1 VSGFAAEIAAL
12 SSAEDF
18 FAYFELPF
26 DARVLA
32 ASRLHILKRFHD
44 NLARIDGLE
53 AQGDD
58 AKRAVYRAE
67 LQRAYQSFVTGS
79 ALSERVFP
87 GLMRMQG
94 AFVAL
99 SALRLPK
106 KAESH
111 SRS

>member
-1 VSGFAAEIAAL
+1 MSGFAAEIAAL

>member
-1 VSGFAAEIAAL
+1 MSGFAAEIAAL

-44 NLARIDGLE
+44 NLALIDGLE
-53 AQGDD
+53 ALDDD
-58 AKRAVYRAE
+58 AKRAVYRAA
-67 LQRAYQSFVTGS
+67 LQRAYQSFVAGS
-79 ALSERVFP
+79 ALTERVFP
-87 GLMRMQG
+87 GVMRMQG

-99 SALRLPK
+99 SAVRLPN
-106 KAESH
+106 KAKPH